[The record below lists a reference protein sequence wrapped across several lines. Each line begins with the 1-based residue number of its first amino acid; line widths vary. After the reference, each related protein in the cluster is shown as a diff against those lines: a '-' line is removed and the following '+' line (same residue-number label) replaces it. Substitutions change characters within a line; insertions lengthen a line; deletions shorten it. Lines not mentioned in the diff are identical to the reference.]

1 MKAIKSRRIVR
12 LALYDELQQEE
23 NIMKVDINTK
33 FITLIGTPLGQS
45 FAARMQNSGYEA
57 AGFNMLYFYSEAD
70 NAGLPHVIDGVRHM
84 PFAGCAVTKPNKV
97 EVMKYVDDYDP
108 LCKKMGSSNTVVKTA
123 DGKLVAYN
131 TDGYGALRCLKE
143 QVGEL
148 KGKVMFS
155 FGAGGTGR
163 SVCFELAN
171 AGAKRIYIC
180 SRSATCEELC
190 AQLNEFYPGVCVPIR
205 AAEEDKIKAALAETD
220 IVLNLSGAGM
230 CGKEEDARGQE
241 VSASPARL
249 LRRDLQSSRD
259 PLPEG
264 SQGSR
269 LREGHQ
275 RSGYVALSGCAPN
288 RAVDRQGC
296 SRRRHASD
304 AA

>member
-1 MKAIKSRRIVR
+1 
-12 LALYDELQQEE
+12 
-23 NIMKVDINTK
+23 MKVGINTK

-230 CGKEEDARGQE
+230 RGKEEETPVDKRYLLPRHVCFDATYNPPETRFLKE
-241 VSASPARL
+241 AR
-249 LRRDLQSSRD
+249 
-259 PLPEG
+259 E
-264 SQGSR
+264 
-269 LREGHQ
+269 
-275 RSGYVALSGCAPN
+275 AGCAKVINGLDMSLYQGVRQIELWTGKDAP
-288 RAVDRQGC
+288 VDAMRQTLLDIIAG
-296 SRRRHASD
+296 R
-304 AA
+304 